1 MGTGVEPTPGGP
13 PTVQFPAGTRLSM
26 AAVSAQSMAQ
36 ILAFA
41 YAGLAALPVL
51 MHLANAAGAPL
62 GRLTV
67 GGRFPGRLP
76 TAWRAL
82 ALVQAAL
89 LCIMAGAVL
98 ARAGVG
104 ALPLAPLFWPAF
116 ALTFLSLAANAASPS
131 RPERLLWTPVLF
143 LMAAAALGVGL
154 I

>member
-1 MGTGVEPTPGGP
+1 MTHV
-13 PTVQFPAGTRLSM
+13 
-26 AAVSAQSMAQ
+26 
-36 ILAFA
+36 LAYA

-76 TAWRAL
+76 PLWRGL

-89 LCIMAGAVL
+89 LCTMAGAVV

-104 ALPLAPLFWPAF
+104 AAPLAPLFWPAT
-116 ALTFLSLAANAASPS
+116 ALTLLSLVANAASPS
-131 RPERLLWTPVLF
+131 RAERLLWTPVLA
-143 LMAAAALGVGL
+143 LMAAAALGVGFS
-154 I
+154 